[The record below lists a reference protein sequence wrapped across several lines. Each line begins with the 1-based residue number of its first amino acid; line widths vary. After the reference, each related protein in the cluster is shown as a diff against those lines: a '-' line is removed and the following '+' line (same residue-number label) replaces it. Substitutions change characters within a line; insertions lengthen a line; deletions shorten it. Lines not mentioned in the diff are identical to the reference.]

1 MNNFLIYL
9 FCNFD
14 DVRFVVVDEGLFF
27 LKVEH
32 YISQIYFGGIKRK
45 KYK

>member
-1 MNNFLIYL
+1 MDNFLISL

-14 DVRFVVVDEGLFF
+14 AIRFVVVDDGLFF

-32 YISQIYFGGIKRK
+32 YIPQIYFGGIKRIK
-45 KYK
+45 CK